1 MIMNAAQNL
10 GGNDEYGVTTR
21 ARTTG
26 QTQTHTNIHIQTSSS
41 KRHSEVLASL
51 RSSGTI
57 SSYEDGR
64 SDNSSTSSGWEPSV
78 CLSCP
83 SFDSDAS
90 TGEGLK
96 GAK

>member
-10 GGNDEYGVTTR
+10 GRNDECGVTAR